1 MALVCAAFASAVP
14 AAAQSSAT
22 PQSSPHPEGSPQGQG
37 SPSPGG
43 AESVPS
49 VSVPTAV
56 PVQPANTNTPFPTN
70 TPTTVPS
77 NTPTRA
83 PTPVPAATATNTP
96 ISYASA
102 TPTSVGTPPPTAT
115 PAGPTVALIAG
126 VQPVGGPSFASISPT
141 GGQFVSDDGSL
152 TVQALAD
159 PARPPLTLV
168 YQPVDARTLPTA
180 QNGLSLGFSAFQLT
194 PVNDATQ
201 ATVASLNVPID
212 LVLKP
217 SPSDLALALGRL
229 DRLYVGTWNGS
240 SWTALPC
247 APNAANNTLVCST
260 TQSGLFVPLI
270 ALPINPF
277 VTQLDFDIT
286 SGHFYT
292 QGNGF
297 GGGGGLGY
305 TVVDDGDAPMWS
317 EYQRLGGVGV
327 LGFPVS
333 NRFLHQGLITQ
344 AFQNAVL
351 QWDGTE
357 SVPLNT
363 LDELHAHGSDNWLD
377 QARQI
382 PPAPPDGQPS
392 DASILEPFPDLLNVY
407 NADPDRYG
415 LPVSVKDYGQLGSA
429 RFQRST
435 LQVWEQDQ
443 PFAPAG
449 TVIAGAPGELARAA
463 GLWPLDAVTPAAPPG
478 S

>member
-1 MALVCAAFASAVP
+1 M
-14 AAAQSSAT
+14 
-22 PQSSPHPEGSPQGQG
+22 
-37 SPSPGG
+37 
-43 AESVPS
+43 
-49 VSVPTAV
+49 
-56 PVQPANTNTPFPTN
+56 
-70 TPTTVPS
+70 
-77 NTPTRA
+77 
-83 PTPVPAATATNTP
+83 
-96 ISYASA
+96 
-102 TPTSVGTPPPTAT
+102 
-115 PAGPTVALIAG
+115 IAG
-126 VQPVGGPSFASISPT
+126 VQPVGGPSFASIPPS

-152 TVQALAD
+152 TVQALGD

-180 QNGLSLGFSAFQLT
+180 QDGLSLGFSAFQLT
-194 PVNDATQ
+194 PVDDATQ
-201 ATVASLNVPID
+201 AQISSVNVPID

-217 SPSDLALALGRL
+217 SASDMALALGRL
-229 DRLYVGTWNGS
+229 DRLYVGIWNGS
-240 SWTALPC
+240 SWMGLPC

-260 TQSGLFVPLI
+260 TQPGLFVPLI
-270 ALPINPF
+270 VLPINPF
-277 VTQLDFDIT
+277 VTQLDFDIAG
-286 SGHFYT
+286 GHFYT

-305 TVVDDGDAPMWS
+305 SVVDDSDAPMWS

-327 LGFPVS
+327 LGVPVS
-333 NRFLHQGLITQ
+333 NRFIYQGLITQ
-344 AFQNAVL
+344 AFQNEVL

-407 NADPDRYG
+407 NADPNRYG

-443 PFAPAG
+443 AFAPAG
-449 TVIAGAPGELARAA
+449 TVIPGAPGELARAA
-463 GLWPLDAVTPAAPPG
+463 GLWPLDAVTPSAPPG